1 MEQNTEDSFLADAT
15 SSIPVIDG
23 YTGPQH
29 EIDFSLVNI
38 PAGSAALVV
47 VKGPQLGDFFVL
59 KAGENTLGRN
69 DDVDMLLDDV
79 TVSRKHAVIKK
90 VDNQWQLTDL
100 GSLNGTYVDRNR
112 VDEIFLLGGEEL
124 QIGKYRFAFLLPDK
138 GDE

>member
-1 MEQNTEDSFLADAT
+1 MEHNREDSFLGDAT
-15 SSIPVIDG
+15 SSIPVIEG

-29 EIDFSLVNI
+29 EIDFSLADI

-59 KAGENTLGRN
+59 KAGKNTLGRN

-112 VDEIFLLGGEEL
+112 VYEIFLLGGEEL